1 MSRLTSLKRLAIAA
15 LATAG
20 VVAACRAAQPGEAPP
35 LAPRPEIGEPT
46 RSNPVPGAPDPLDPP
61 DPGTPGP
68 TAPTHD
74 GGAAPVTLIN
84 PGPVSQIDPPIYRS
98 NEIPLTPQ
106 QTPVDA
112 GGPDAVRDRDAGRS
126 DAMAPPDAGPRPDA
140 PTDAAPVDA
149 GPGPRDARVPDARDG
164 GVGFPPNPDA
174 SLLPDAVRPMQ

>member
-35 LAPRPEIGEPT
+35 LAPRPELGEPT

-68 TAPTHD
+68 SVPTED
-74 GGAAPVTLIN
+74 GGAAPMTPNN

-98 NEIPLTPQ
+98 TEIPLTPKQ
-106 QTPVDA
+106 APVDA
-112 GGPDAVRDRDAGRS
+112 GGPDAGRGSDAGRP

-140 PTDAAPVDA
+140 PIDAGPVDA
-149 GPGPRDARVPDARDG
+149 SPRDARVPDARDG

-174 SLLPDAVRPMQ
+174 SLPPDAVRPMQ